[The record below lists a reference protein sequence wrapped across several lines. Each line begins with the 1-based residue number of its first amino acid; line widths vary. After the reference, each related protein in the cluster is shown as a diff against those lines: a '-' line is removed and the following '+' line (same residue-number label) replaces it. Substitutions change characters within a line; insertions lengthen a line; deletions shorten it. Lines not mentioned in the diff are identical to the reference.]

1 MHEYIVKLHL
11 VFKILFW
18 ELETKLAVMI
28 TLINVLSCPVPYNT
42 IVLSTYSGSRR
53 MYNIKARTHVRK

>member
-28 TLINVLSCPVPYNT
+28 TLINVLSCPYNT

-53 MYNIKARTHVRK
+53 MYNIKARTHVGK